1 MVDLFCYLTTHS
13 GETIDLTP
21 LCTREPDPVV
31 TPAPEPQQIL
41 DVQNLRFTGD
51 RIIGRVV
58 NLGTRP
64 VRLVILT
71 YELLDAQ
78 GVLLASGLIMPIPS
92 TIESGGRVPFD
103 HPARNPNA
111 QRVKIT
117 NVQWHWDD

>member
-1 MVDLFCYLTTHS
+1 MVDLFCYLTTTT

-21 LCTREPDPVV
+21 LCTREPAPVV
-31 TPAPEPQQIL
+31 TPAPEPQQTL
-41 DVQNLRFTGD
+41 DVQDLRFTGD

-58 NLGTRP
+58 NLGARP

-78 GVLLASGLIMPIPS
+78 GVLLASGLIVPLPN

-103 HPARNPNA
+103 HPARKTNA

>member
-1 MVDLFCYLTTHS
+1 MVDLFCYLTTTT

-21 LCTREPDPVV
+21 LCTREPAPVV

-41 DVQNLRFTGD
+41 DVQDLRFTGD

-58 NLGTRP
+58 NLGARP

-71 YELLDAQ
+71 YELLDSNGA
-78 GVLLASGLIMPIPS
+78 LLASGLIMPLPN
-92 TIESGGRVPFD
+92 TIEAGGRVPFD
-103 HPARNPNA
+103 HTARKTNA

-117 NVQWHWDD
+117 NVQWHWDG